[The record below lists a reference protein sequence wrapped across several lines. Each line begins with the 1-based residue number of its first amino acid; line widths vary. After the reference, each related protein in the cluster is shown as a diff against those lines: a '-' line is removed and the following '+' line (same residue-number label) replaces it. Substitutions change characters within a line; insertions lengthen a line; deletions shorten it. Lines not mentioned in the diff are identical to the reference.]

1 MIYSLRGSLLEK
13 GDNFC
18 VIECAGVGYKCQAS
32 LNTLS
37 SLPNEGEEVFL
48 YTYMALR
55 EDSCDLFGFKGKE
68 ELELFRLLTG
78 VSGVGPKMA
87 MAILS
92 TFPVSTVILAI
103 AQEDIKT
110 LSQSPGVGKKLAS
123 RIALELRDKVT
134 PKDGSTLKIDV
145 REMGKEPRNL
155 SNEAEAREALMAL
168 GYPASVAS
176 AAIGKCKSD
185 LSVEEMIKQALKSM
199 AK

>member
-1 MIYSLRGSLLEK
+1 MIYSLRGTLLEK

-18 VIECAGVGYKCQAS
+18 VIECANVGYKCHAS

-37 SLPNEGEEVFL
+37 SIDDSKEVFL

-55 EDSCDLFGFKGKE
+55 EDSCELFGFKEKD
-68 ELELFRLLTG
+68 ELELFKLLTG

-92 TFPVSTVILAI
+92 TLSVGSVISAI

-123 RIALELRDKVT
+123 RIALELRDKVAS
-134 PKDGSTLKIDV
+134 KDGSSFKTDSGKIGQV
-145 REMGKEPRNL
+145 AAK
-155 SNEAEAREALMAL
+155 SSKEAEAREALMAL
-168 GYPASVAS
+168 GYPALVAS
-176 AAIGKCKSD
+176 DAIAGCSPD

-199 AK
+199 AR